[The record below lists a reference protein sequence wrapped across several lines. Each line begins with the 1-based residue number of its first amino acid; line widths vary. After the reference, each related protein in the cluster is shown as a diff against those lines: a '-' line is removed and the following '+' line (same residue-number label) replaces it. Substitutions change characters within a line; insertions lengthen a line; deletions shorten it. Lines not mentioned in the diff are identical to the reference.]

1 MSVMNKMI
9 KAQNKMK
16 LGKPVQWWGVTQ
28 GVKFALPVLTLI
40 IRLKGCG
47 TCI

>member
-1 MSVMNKMI
+1 MI

-16 LGKPVQWWGVTQ
+16 LGKPVQRWSVTQ
-28 GVKFALPVLTLI
+28 GVKFVLPVLTLI